1 MDWAG
6 NPEDARREM
15 LAAAG
20 VAGVE
25 EFLTAIPRRIDGLLN
40 LPPGMSEHELVR
52 HMNEVASA
60 NAPVGA
66 GRSFLGAGAF
76 EHAIPA
82 AIESLISRGE
92 FLTAYT
98 PYQAEASQGTLTAIF
113 EFQTMIS
120 RITAMDVA
128 NASMYDG
135 PSAMAEAALLALRKT
150 KRSRVI
156 VSGAAHPQ
164 WREVVRTYLSGIE
177 AALVETPLSGG
188 VTNLD
193 GVLSPD
199 DQDAACL
206 IVQQPN
212 FFGQLEDLDALREA
226 AKACGALFIVAA
238 NPLALGLLKPPGEAG
253 ADIAVGDCQPLGIPL
268 NYGGPYAGY
277 FAVRGD
283 LMRQMP
289 GRLAGMAWDAEG
301 RRGFTLTLQAR
312 EQHIRRERATSNIC
326 TNQALLALSSTIYLS
341 LVGRAGFQEIARQNA
356 VLSHFA
362 ADTLA
367 KIPGVSLAFDGPFF
381 NEFALRLPMPA
392 AEVNRRLL
400 ERGYWAGFDL
410 GRCCP
415 GRENELL
422 VCVTETKTADDIE
435 SFASALA
442 EVLS

>member
-6 NPEDARREM
+6 NSEDARREM

-20 VAGVE
+20 VASVE
-25 EFLTAIPRRIDGLLN
+25 DFLTAIPRRIDGLLN
-40 LPPGMSEHELVR
+40 LPAGMSEHELVR
-52 HMNEVASA
+52 HMTGLASK
-60 NAPVGA
+60 NAPAGA

-82 AIESLISRGE
+82 VIESLISRGE

-150 KRSRVI
+150 RRSRVI

-188 VTNLD
+188 VTSLE
-193 GVLSPD
+193 GLLSAD
-199 DQDAACL
+199 DHETACL

-226 AKACGALFIVAA
+226 ADACGALFIVAA
-238 NPLALGLLKPPGEAG
+238 NPLALGLLKPPGETG

-326 TNQALLALSSTIYLS
+326 TNQALLALATTIYLS

-356 VLSHFA
+356 ALSHFA
-362 ADTLA
+362 ADALA
-367 KIPGVSLAFDGPFF
+367 KIPGVSLAFGGPFF

-392 AEVNRRLL
+392 AEVNRRML
-400 ERGYWAGFDL
+400 EHGYWAGLDL
-410 GRCCP
+410 GCCCP

-422 VCVTETKTADDIE
+422 VCVTETKTVADIE
-435 SFASALA
+435 SFARALA